1 MNLQK
6 VIKTK
11 KEIAKKNPFD
21 KKPIHN
27 RTIEEQANLQ
37 KNKIIKINKFKNE
50 FVRNKSPYTK
60 KIKNQ
65 NFISKV
71 IQINKIREKS
81 IKNINQINLNY
92 NNSINVYKN
101 RTERS
106 FENIKNLNL
115 KKDKLSNNNNTKKA
129 KNNIFKKFD
138 LNNKY
143 KSTKEN
149 LFHHKQILTSY
160 NSKNDFNM
168 KDSGN
173 NKFKEEIQ
181 KNINNSNMDYD
192 RKILKTEYISKNR
205 EKNYSIIINTEEMN
219 ITEFDKEFGFA
230 ETIPSKNLEMKKFP
244 KLSKNPFSSKF
255 VNSRFCLKSGKISK
269 LKKNIFEKKNNN
281 NNNIDNNSLS
291 NSKDS
296 KYNHKKDSND
306 ISFTSNSTIKSNTI
320 YKFSDDKKIE
330 QIYKRFLLL
339 SKRGDNKKFL
349 DFFNQ
354 IISLPKKISININY
368 QDKNGNTA
376 LHYASNEGN
385 LKIVKTLLGA
395 KCDTNIKNNN
405 NQTPLHLSSK
415 KDYFDIT
422 KKLIESGAKLNIED
436 SEKNTPLHLIC
447 KNNNVELLRYVLT
460 KSPLINSK
468 NIYGKTPRDL
478 ATNSK
483 IKNLLDK
490 NIKMNEDKFKSNK
503 KNKEKEGYGL
513 LYNLKDNIKKDNYL
527 KDYNQN
533 KNEISNYTA
542 KTNNGIEDSINNKKS
557 SIAAK
562 KNKNLTIKNNVL
574 NSLISL
580 YKKKDCYLNNSLQK
594 LQSSSNTYLQN
605 TNHINN
611 NISINF
617 YSIKTESKIGV
628 LSPINCKT
636 YKKIRM
642 CLDLDEQNKNNDN
655 SQNYNINT
663 NKLLTDKN
671 LKNIS
676 NFNEMETNK
685 ITQRKNHKKIQR
697 SNKFVFI
704 HNNKISDS
712 KIIKTLKNKQT
723 EIKYDSKPKKEYK
736 HKSSLNLFNNFL
748 SNINRNNPLNKLYL
762 SHNDST
768 ELDRLKNGNELD
780 TNLIEHISPKDFLC
794 LAKIGKGSFGVVYL
808 VEKINTKE
816 KFAMKVLNKE
826 KIVCKN
832 LLKYAY
838 AERNILSNNN
848 HPFIVKLNYAFQT
861 SEKLFLIIE
870 YCPNGDLSKHLIHEK
885 IFKEPRAKFY
895 ICELI
900 LALEYLH
907 KKDII
912 FRDLKP
918 DNVLLDKDGHCK
930 LIDFGLS
937 KEGISD
943 NDYTKSFCGSVGYLA
958 PEIIL
963 NQGHGKSVDWYLLG
977 VLFYEMIIGTIPNIN
992 IIKGKYYVN
1001 NIKENIDLKFPNFIS
1016 KDAADLIKKLLV
1028 RNPDKRL
1035 GSGNRDALEIKEH
1048 PYFKDVN
1055 WKKIYE
1061 KKINP
1066 PNFLNYT
1073 DKHIKYY
1080 SKKRKFLNENLY
1092 ETNENPNK
1100 IKGWSFIGNSEI

>member
-21 KKPIHN
+21 RKPIHN

-50 FVRNKSPYTK
+50 FVGNKSPYTK

-115 KKDKLSNNNNTKKA
+115 KKDKLSKNNNTKKA

-468 NIYGKTPRDL
+468 NIYGKHQEIWL
-478 ATNSK
+478 Q
-483 IKNLLDK
+483 I
-490 NIKMNEDKFKSNK
+490 
-503 KNKEKEGYGL
+503 
-513 LYNLKDNIKKDNYL
+513 LK
-527 KDYNQN
+527 
-533 KNEISNYTA
+533 
-542 KTNNGIEDSINNKKS
+542 
-557 SIAAK
+557 
-562 KNKNLTIKNNVL
+562 
-574 NSLISL
+574 
-580 YKKKDCYLNNSLQK
+580 
-594 LQSSSNTYLQN
+594 
-605 TNHINN
+605 
-611 NISINF
+611 
-617 YSIKTESKIGV
+617 
-628 LSPINCKT
+628 
-636 YKKIRM
+636 
-642 CLDLDEQNKNNDN
+642 
-655 SQNYNINT
+655 
-663 NKLLTDKN
+663 
-671 LKNIS
+671 
-676 NFNEMETNK
+676 
-685 ITQRKNHKKIQR
+685 
-697 SNKFVFI
+697 
-704 HNNKISDS
+704 
-712 KIIKTLKNKQT
+712 
-723 EIKYDSKPKKEYK
+723 
-736 HKSSLNLFNNFL
+736 
-748 SNINRNNPLNKLYL
+748 
-762 SHNDST
+762 
-768 ELDRLKNGNELD
+768 
-780 TNLIEHISPKDFLC
+780 
-794 LAKIGKGSFGVVYL
+794 
-808 VEKINTKE
+808 
-816 KFAMKVLNKE
+816 
-826 KIVCKN
+826 
-832 LLKYAY
+832 
-838 AERNILSNNN
+838 
-848 HPFIVKLNYAFQT
+848 
-861 SEKLFLIIE
+861 
-870 YCPNGDLSKHLIHEK
+870 
-885 IFKEPRAKFY
+885 
-895 ICELI
+895 
-900 LALEYLH
+900 
-907 KKDII
+907 
-912 FRDLKP
+912 
-918 DNVLLDKDGHCK
+918 
-930 LIDFGLS
+930 
-937 KEGISD
+937 
-943 NDYTKSFCGSVGYLA
+943 
-958 PEIIL
+958 
-963 NQGHGKSVDWYLLG
+963 
-977 VLFYEMIIGTIPNIN
+977 
-992 IIKGKYYVN
+992 
-1001 NIKENIDLKFPNFIS
+1001 
-1016 KDAADLIKKLLV
+1016 
-1028 RNPDKRL
+1028 
-1035 GSGNRDALEIKEH
+1035 
-1048 PYFKDVN
+1048 
-1055 WKKIYE
+1055 
-1061 KKINP
+1061 
-1066 PNFLNYT
+1066 
-1073 DKHIKYY
+1073 
-1080 SKKRKFLNENLY
+1080 
-1092 ETNENPNK
+1092 
-1100 IKGWSFIGNSEI
+1100 